1 VSTREWIT
9 AAAKKLE
16 IETQLRLV
24 EPHRF
29 QSILERIVAT
39 RTKLDKAATDALW
52 WWEALLEPVA
62 YRKAEDPLAL
72 LQELVDP
79 NEDIWFVAEANSP
92 SKKLGNFWLYE
103 ARIVPVCAVLAEC
116 PAFEYYIL
124 PRKMDWLLCENHHN
138 LLIGS
143 GEAIVRK
150 LLTGMPNPSVKGT
163 STSGLRPLAAAPYL
177 ER

>member
-1 VSTREWIT
+1 MSTRDWIT
-9 AAAKKLE
+9 AAAKRLKLE
-16 IETQLRLV
+16 SQLKLV

-29 QSILERIVAT
+29 QAILEQIIAN
-39 RTKLDKAATDALW
+39 RTKLDKTATASLW
-52 WWEALLEPVA
+52 WWEALREPVA
-62 YRKAEDPLAL
+62 YRESENSISL

-103 ARIVPVCAVLAEC
+103 SRISPVCKVLSEC

-138 LLIGS
+138 ILIGC

-150 LLTGMPNPSVKGT
+150 LA
-163 STSGLRPLAAAPYL
+163 REHA
-177 ER
+177 